1 MKSNQENRI
10 MSKWRA
16 RALAMALWIGVPAA
30 IAFVSF
36 RTGDDAEVGIETVP
50 AFRRRGLARVA
61 CAALI
66 EDLVRRG
73 LVPVWSC
80 REDNTGSARLAG
92 SLGFA
97 VSRWLPYYEVRAT
110 LVR

>member
-1 MKSNQENRI
+1 MQVQPNEEF
-10 MSKWRA
+10 
-16 RALAMALWIGVPAA
+16 LEPHG
-30 IAFVSF
+30 SF
-36 RTGDDAEVGIETVP
+36 RCRP
-50 AFRRRGLARVA
+50 ARISALARVA